1 MSAARP
7 PAGDQQEVCTCE
19 TGEGLQQCKQITRS
33 GSRKA
38 SVERST
44 QRQLQ
49 NGGLPEVCVPR
60 TARQFILTH
69 AVQGV
74 CFHRAH
80 LLAFLLLGRLPPIC
94 RMTRSVLLLRS
105 RGNKNG
111 DANPHRP
118 GNLFNLKRCSLLH
131 RVLYPLLVE
140 LIWNLSRTTRCEF
153 HLRVHDVS
161 PNKCKAQSC
170 RSGLT

>member
-1 MSAARP
+1 MWKYVKDNRSKVRSLYKSAHFDNVSRREMAFVSLRQRGLRISPRMSAARP

-60 TARQFILTH
+60 TA
-69 AVQGV
+69 
-74 CFHRAH
+74 
-80 LLAFLLLGRLPPIC
+80 
-94 RMTRSVLLLRS
+94 
-105 RGNKNG
+105 
-111 DANPHRP
+111 
-118 GNLFNLKRCSLLH
+118 
-131 RVLYPLLVE
+131 
-140 LIWNLSRTTRCEF
+140 
-153 HLRVHDVS
+153 
-161 PNKCKAQSC
+161 
-170 RSGLT
+170 